1 MSVVPDKKLLIR
13 YVMNS
18 CSPEERMFVE
28 EWRNSDPDIQKE
40 LDHLRLIYLVETNP
54 NIISKK
60 ISSNSKRFYLLVIFL
75 LMLLLIMG
83 YIFYR
88 KN

>member
-1 MSVVPDKKLLIR
+1 MSVGPDKKLLIR

-83 YIFYR
+83 YIFYQ

>member
-1 MSVVPDKKLLIR
+1 MSVGPDKKLLIR

-28 EWRNSDPDIQKE
+28 AWRNSDPDIQKE

-83 YIFYR
+83 YIFYQ

>member
-1 MSVVPDKKLLIR
+1 MSVGPDKKLLIR